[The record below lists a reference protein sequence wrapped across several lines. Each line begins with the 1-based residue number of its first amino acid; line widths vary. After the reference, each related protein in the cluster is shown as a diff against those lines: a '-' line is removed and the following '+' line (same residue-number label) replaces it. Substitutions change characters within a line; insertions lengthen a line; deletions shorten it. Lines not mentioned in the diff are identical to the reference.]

1 MAAKIIQNW
10 MRMSI
15 RMKKLKSDNPVGF
28 DLRMNELWALSK
40 VGHADDCYGAGICNT
55 DIQEELQ
62 VTKSAVSQMLD
73 SLVEKGYVER
83 NLDSNDRRRM
93 CVTIT
98 PSGKEILKR
107 FDVRANRVAE
117 DVSTRMGEKK
127 VQQMFDLL
135 NEFIDTYLDVQ
146 KEQESNPV
154 TQQSFR

>member
-1 MAAKIIQNW
+1 MASKIIQNW

-15 RMKKLKSDNPVGF
+15 RMKKMKSDNPVGY

-40 VGHADDCYGAGICNT
+40 IEHSAEGCGGGICNT

-83 NLDSNDRRRM
+83 KLDSNDRRRM

-107 FDVRANRVAE
+107 FNVRANRLAE
-117 DVSTRMGEKK
+117 DVSARMGEQK

-135 NEFIDTYLDVQ
+135 NEFMDTYLEVQ
-146 KEQESNPV
+146 KEQENQPLKKD
-154 TQQSFR
+154 

>member
-1 MAAKIIQNW
+1 MASEIIQNW

-15 RMKKLKSDNPVGF
+15 RLKKLKSDNPVGY

-40 VGHADDCYGAGICNT
+40 IDHTADGCGAGICNT

-83 NLDSNDRRRM
+83 KLDSNDRRRM

-107 FDVRANRVAE
+107 FNVRANRIAE
-117 DVSTRMGEKK
+117 DVSARMGEEK

-146 KEQESNPV
+146 KEQESDPAA
-154 TQQSFR
+154 QD

>member
-1 MAAKIIQNW
+1 MPSKIIQNW

-15 RMKKLKSDNPVGF
+15 RMKKLKSDNPEGY

-40 VGHADDCYGAGICNT
+40 IEHAADGRGGICNT

-83 NLDSNDRRRM
+83 KLDSNDRRRM

-107 FDVRANRVAE
+107 FNLRANRLAE
-117 DVSTRMGEKK
+117 EVSVRMGEQK

-135 NEFIDTYLDVQ
+135 NEFIDTYQEVQ
-146 KEQESNPV
+146 KEQEPGSVKKN
-154 TQQSFR
+154 

>member
-1 MAAKIIQNW
+1 MASKIIQNW

-15 RMKKLKSDNPVGF
+15 RMKKMKSDNPVGY
-28 DLRMNELWALSK
+28 DLRLNELWALRTIE
-40 VGHADDCYGAGICNT
+40 HADDCCGAGISNS

-83 NLDSNDRRRM
+83 KLDSNDRRRM

-107 FDVRANRVAE
+107 FNVRANRLAE
-117 DVSTRMGEKK
+117 DVSARMGEQK

-135 NEFIDTYLDVQ
+135 NEFMDTYLEVQ
-146 KEQESNPV
+146 KEQENQPLKKD
-154 TQQSFR
+154 

>member
-1 MAAKIIQNW
+1 MASKIIQNW

-15 RMKKLKSDNPVGF
+15 RMKKLRSNSPEGF

-40 VGHADDCYGAGICNT
+40 IEHSAEDCGGGICNT

-73 SLVEKGYVER
+73 SLVGKGYVER
-83 NLDSNDRRRM
+83 KLDSNDRRRM

-107 FDVRANRVAE
+107 FNVHANRIAE
-117 DVSTRMGEKK
+117 DVSARMGEQK

-135 NEFIDTYLDVQ
+135 NEFMDIYFEVQ
-146 KEQESNPV
+146 KEQENQPV
-154 TQQSFR
+154 KKD